1 MRCLGRLVNDTK
13 GTYCLPFETGGF
25 FHLPIQCDRTA
36 DGLCASCLVKK
47 ERTEAK
53 VAGMTGISLQGAHPS
68 FLHGRVDEPI
78 PIWSH
83 IYDGH
88 WYRLKIS
95 KGAIVSDTTMAK
107 VKESV
112 VSDTRVKEVTE
123 PKKITK
129 FKLKAKE
136 PTLVKPLAIVKG
148 EPVEPERVVRIEVKK
163 TEIGGR
169 QVYLD
174 SNTDKVYDLK
184 CKYIGRH
191 DADTIVPFPDSDAE

>member
-1 MRCLGRLVNDTK
+1 
-13 GTYCLPFETGGF
+13 
-25 FHLPIQCDRTA
+25 
-36 DGLCASCLVKK
+36 
-47 ERTEAK
+47 
-53 VAGMTGISLQGAHPS
+53 MTGISLQGAHPS

-107 VKESV
+107 VRAADTVKAKDVEKTNESIP
-112 VSDTRVKEVTE
+112 E
-123 PKKITK
+123 PKKIAK
-129 FKLKAKE
+129 FKLKAKS
-136 PTLVKPLAIVKG
+136 TLVKPLAIVKG
-148 EPVEPERVVRIEVKK
+148 EPVEPETVVRIEVKK

-184 CKYIGRH
+184 CKYIGRR